1 MPEEVLE
8 EPVPKEV
15 DAEAGH
21 RPYQTCA

>member
-1 MPEEVLE
+1 MLEEVLE
-8 EPVPKEV
+8 ESVPKEV